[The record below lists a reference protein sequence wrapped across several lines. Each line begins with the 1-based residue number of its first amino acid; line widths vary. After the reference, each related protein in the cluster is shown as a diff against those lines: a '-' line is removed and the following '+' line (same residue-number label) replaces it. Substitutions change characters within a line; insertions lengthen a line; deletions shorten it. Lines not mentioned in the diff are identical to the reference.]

1 MILVSAQ
8 IGQNRSDSRKI
19 KIGILFCKYGYK
31 APVRICSSKR
41 FEEKKPYKKREGRFH
56 KIEYHFKFFAKMES
70 AWIFDITIETCLGLL
85 LSAVVIFKKC
95 SEKLG

>member
-19 KIGILFCKYGYK
+19 KICKYGYK

-56 KIEYHFKFFAKMES
+56 KIEYYFKFFAKM
-70 AWIFDITIETCLGLL
+70 
-85 LSAVVIFKKC
+85 
-95 SEKLG
+95 